1 MWSKG
6 AKPSGYT
13 AVHPSTPEYTQGPA
27 EGRRGARPESG
38 PEYLEVVNCPN
49 TAMALT
55 NQVFV
60 SHDYFQDCQRYTE
73 SLEAY
78 LDIEGIVLSVR
89 YPLQLQRQLHHV
101 LWIQSV
107 QIFFPELCRRGENYR
122 VENCE
127 AAAASGS
134 LFSKAS

>member
-1 MWSKG
+1 MWSSKG

-13 AVHPSTPEYTQGPA
+13 DVHPSTPEYTRGSA
-27 EGRRGARPESG
+27 EGRRVARPESG

-60 SHDYFQDCQRYTE
+60 SLDYFQDCQRYTE
-73 SLEAY
+73 SSEAY

-89 YPLQLQRQLHHV
+89 YPLQL
-101 LWIQSV
+101 
-107 QIFFPELCRRGENYR
+107 
-122 VENCE
+122 
-127 AAAASGS
+127 
-134 LFSKAS
+134 